1 MDLTV
6 VLDNKKLNIR
16 ACALI
21 IHKNKLLVHNNV
33 NESHVA
39 LVGGR
44 VKIGE
49 SSEDTLKREIKE
61 EMGKEIEILEYV
73 STIEN
78 FFDADDMPYHEIMFV
93 YRVDFKDDEDK
104 KIIDSIK
111 NIEGEDELRY
121 DWIDLDKI
129 EEYPLK
135 PQILKN
141 MIINNRFSIHEIND
155 DREKIL

>member
-1 MDLTV
+1 MDLSV
-6 VLDNKKLNIR
+6 VLNNQKLNIR
-16 ACALI
+16 ACAII
-21 IHKNKLLVHNNV
+21 IHDNKLLVHNNV

-49 SSEDTLKREIKE
+49 SSEQTIRREIME

-78 FFDADDMPYHEIMFV
+78 FFEADDMPYHEIMFV
-93 YRVDFKDDEDK
+93 YRVDFKNEEDK
-104 KIIDSIK
+104 KIIETIH
-111 NIEGEDELRY
+111 NVEGEDELRY

-129 EEYPLK
+129 NEYPLK
-135 PQILKN
+135 PDILKDLLR
-141 MIINNRFSIHEIND
+141 NNKYLGHGIND
-155 DREKIL
+155 ERK

>member
-21 IHKNKLLVHNNV
+21 IHNNKLLVHNNISE
-33 NESHVA
+33 NHVA

-93 YRVDFKDDEDK
+93 YRVDFKDDADK

-129 EEYPLK
+129 EQYPLK
-135 PQILKN
+135 PQILKR
-141 MIINNRFSIHEIND
+141 MIKNRCFSIHEIND
-155 DREKIL
+155 DRK

>member
-21 IHKNKLLVHNNV
+21 IHNNKLLVHNNV

-93 YRVDFKDDEDK
+93 YRVDFKDDADK

-129 EEYPLK
+129 EQYPLK
-135 PQILKN
+135 PQILKR
-141 MIINNRFSIHEIND
+141 MIKKRCFSIHEIND
-155 DREKIL
+155 DRK

>member
-21 IHKNKLLVHNNV
+21 IHNNKLLVHNNV

-93 YRVDFKDDEDK
+93 YRVDFKDDADK

-111 NIEGEDELRY
+111 NTEGEDELRY
-121 DWIDLDKI
+121 DWIDIDKI
-129 EEYPLK
+129 EQYPLK
-135 PQILKN
+135 PQILKR
-141 MIINNRFSIHEIND
+141 MIKKRCFSIHEIND
-155 DREKIL
+155 DRK

>member
-21 IHKNKLLVHNNV
+21 IHNNKLLVHNNI
-33 NESHVA
+33 NENHVA

-93 YRVDFKDDEDK
+93 YRVDFKDDADK

-121 DWIDLDKI
+121 DWIDIDKI
-129 EEYPLK
+129 EQYPLK
-135 PQILKN
+135 PQILKR
-141 MIINNRFSIHEIND
+141 MIKKRCFSIHEIND
-155 DREKIL
+155 DRK

>member
-21 IHKNKLLVHNNV
+21 IHNNKLLVHNNI
-33 NESHVA
+33 NENHVA

-93 YRVDFKDDEDK
+93 YRVDFKDEEDK

-111 NIEGEDELRY
+111 NIEGEDELKY

-135 PQILKN
+135 PQILKS
-141 MIINNRFSIHEIND
+141 MIINNKFSIHEIND
-155 DREKIL
+155 ERK

>member
-21 IHKNKLLVHNNV
+21 IHNNKLLVHNNV

-93 YRVDFKDDEDK
+93 YRVDFKDEEDK

-129 EEYPLK
+129 EQYPLK
-135 PQILKN
+135 PQILKS
-141 MIINNRFSIHEIND
+141 MIKNKNFSIHEIND
-155 DREKIL
+155 DRK

>member
-21 IHKNKLLVHNNV
+21 IHNNKLLVHNNV

-93 YRVDFKDDEDK
+93 YRVDFKEEEDK
-104 KIIDSIK
+104 KIVDSIK
-111 NIEGEDELRY
+111 NIEGEDELKY

-135 PQILKN
+135 PQILKS
-141 MIINNRFSIHEIND
+141 MIINNKFSIHEIND
-155 DREKIL
+155 DRK

>member
-21 IHKNKLLVHNNV
+21 IHNNKLLVHNNV

-129 EEYPLK
+129 EQYPLK
-135 PQILKN
+135 PQILKR
-141 MIINNRFSIHEIND
+141 MIKKRCFSIHEIND
-155 DREKIL
+155 DRK

>member
-21 IHKNKLLVHNNV
+21 IHNNNLLVHNNV

-78 FFDADDMPYHEIMFV
+78 FFDTDDMPYHEIMFV
-93 YRVDFKDDEDK
+93 YRVDFKDDADK

-129 EEYPLK
+129 EQYPLK
-135 PQILKN
+135 PQILKR
-141 MIINNRFSIHEIND
+141 MIKKRCFSIHEIND
-155 DREKIL
+155 DRK

>member
-21 IHKNKLLVHNNV
+21 IHNNKLLVHNNI
-33 NESHVA
+33 NENHVA

-93 YRVDFKDDEDK
+93 YRVDFKDDADK

-129 EEYPLK
+129 EQYPLK
-135 PQILKN
+135 PQILKR
-141 MIINNRFSIHEIND
+141 MIKKRCFSIHEIND
-155 DREKIL
+155 DRK

>member
-1 MDLTV
+1 M
-6 VLDNKKLNIR
+6 
-16 ACALI
+16 
-21 IHKNKLLVHNNV
+21 
-33 NESHVA
+33 A

>member
-1 MDLTV
+1 MDLSV

-21 IHKNKLLVHNNV
+21 IHNNKLLVHNNV

-93 YRVDFKDDEDK
+93 YRVDFKDEEDK

-129 EEYPLK
+129 EQYPLK
-135 PQILKN
+135 PQILKS
-141 MIINNRFSIHEIND
+141 MIKNKNFSIHEIND
-155 DREKIL
+155 DRK

>member
-21 IHKNKLLVHNNV
+21 IHNNKLLVHNNV

-93 YRVDFKDDEDK
+93 YKVDFKNDEDK

-135 PQILKN
+135 PQILKS
-141 MIINNRFSIHEIND
+141 MIKNKNFSIHEIND
-155 DREKIL
+155 DRK

>member
-1 MDLTV
+1 MDLSV

-21 IHKNKLLVHNNV
+21 IHNNKLLVHNNE

-93 YRVDFKDDEDK
+93 YRVDFKDEEDK

-121 DWIDLDKI
+121 DWIDIEKI

-135 PQILKN
+135 PQILKG
-141 MIINNRFSIHEIND
+141 MIRNNKFSIHKIND
-155 DREKIL
+155 EMK

>member
-21 IHKNKLLVHNNV
+21 IHNNKLLVHNNV

-93 YRVDFKDDEDK
+93 YKVDFKNDEDK

-135 PQILKN
+135 PQILKS
-141 MIINNRFSIHEIND
+141 MIKNNKFSIHEIND
-155 DREKIL
+155 ERK

>member
-1 MDLTV
+1 MDLSV

-21 IHKNKLLVHNNV
+21 IHNNKLLVHNNV

-93 YRVDFKDDEDK
+93 YKVDFKNDEDK

-135 PQILKN
+135 PQILKS
-141 MIINNRFSIHEIND
+141 MIKNKNFSIHEIND
-155 DREKIL
+155 DRK

>member
-21 IHKNKLLVHNNV
+21 IHNNNLLVHNNV

-93 YRVDFKDDEDK
+93 YRVDFKDDADK

-129 EEYPLK
+129 EQYPLK
-135 PQILKN
+135 PQILKR
-141 MIINNRFSIHEIND
+141 MIKKRCFSIHEIND
-155 DREKIL
+155 DRK

>member
-1 MDLTV
+1 MDLSV
-6 VLDNKKLNIR
+6 VLNNQKLNIR
-16 ACALI
+16 ACAII
-21 IHKNKLLVHNNV
+21 IHDNKLLVHNNV

-49 SSEDTLKREIKE
+49 SSEQTLKREIME

-78 FFDADDMPYHEIMFV
+78 FFEADDMPYNEIMFV
-93 YRVDFKDDEDK
+93 YSVDFKNEEDK
-104 KIIDSIK
+104 KIIETIH
-111 NIEGEDELRY
+111 NVEGEDELRY

-129 EEYPLK
+129 DEYPLK
-135 PQILKN
+135 PDILKDLLR
-141 MIINNRFSIHEIND
+141 NNKYLGHGIND
-155 DREKIL
+155 ERK

>member
-21 IHKNKLLVHNNV
+21 IHNNKLLVHNNI
-33 NESHVA
+33 NENHVA

-93 YRVDFKDDEDK
+93 YRVDFKEEEDK
-104 KIIDSIK
+104 KIVDSIK
-111 NIEGEDELRY
+111 NIEGEDELKY

-135 PQILKN
+135 PQILKS
-141 MIINNRFSIHEIND
+141 MIINNKFSIHEIND
-155 DREKIL
+155 ERK

>member
-1 MDLTV
+1 MDLSV
-6 VLDNKKLNIR
+6 VLNNQKLNIR
-16 ACALI
+16 ACAII
-21 IHKNKLLVHNNV
+21 IHDNKLLVHNNV

-49 SSEDTLKREIKE
+49 SSEQTLKREIME
-61 EMGKEIEILEYV
+61 EMGKKIEIIEYV

-78 FFDADDMPYHEIMFV
+78 FFEADDMPYHEIMFV
-93 YRVDFKDDEDK
+93 YRVDFKNEEDK
-104 KIIDSIK
+104 KIIDTIH

-129 EEYPLK
+129 DEYPLK
-135 PQILKN
+135 PVILKDLLK
-141 MIINNRFSIHEIND
+141 NNKYLGHWIND
-155 DREKIL
+155 EQK

>member
-21 IHKNKLLVHNNV
+21 IHNNKLLVHNNV

-61 EMGKEIEILEYV
+61 EMGKENEILEYV

-93 YRVDFKDDEDK
+93 YKVDFKNDEDK

-129 EEYPLK
+129 EEYTLK
-135 PQILKN
+135 PQILKS
-141 MIINNRFSIHEIND
+141 MIKNKNFSIHEIND
-155 DREKIL
+155 DRK

>member
-1 MDLTV
+1 MLEKLDSYVYAYSDPDTIVPFYIGKGNRVFSHLT
-6 VLDNKKLNIR
+6 DKNEGEKINNINE
-16 ACALI
+16 I
-21 IHKNKLLVHNNV
+21 KNK
-33 NESHVA
+33 E
-39 LVGGR
+39 
-44 VKIGE
+44 
-49 SSEDTLKREIKE
+49 
-61 EMGKEIEILEYV
+61 KEIEILEYV

-93 YRVDFKDDEDK
+93 YKVDFKNDEDK

-135 PQILKN
+135 PQILKS
-141 MIINNRFSIHEIND
+141 MIKNKNFSIHEIND
-155 DREKIL
+155 DRK